1 VSSRSGPLRIPV
13 AELRRRPGNRSTV
26 ERTVPVGGLGVGSAS
41 TPTDAEAQVVLHL
54 ESQSDGVTVKGE
66 VRAPWTG
73 ECRRCLEPTGGE
85 LSAEVTEVFSDHPDG
100 AELLAFDGDAIDLSE
115 TVRDAVVLALPLA
128 PLCRSDCPGPE
139 PDSFPVRIEGEAGL
153 ERSDPRWAALDEL
166 RFDRD
171 PDEG

>member
-1 VSSRSGPLRIPV
+1 MSSRSEPLRIPV

-41 TPTDAEAQVVLHL
+41 TPLDSEARVVLHL

-128 PLCRSDCPGPE
+128 PLCHSDCPGPE

>member
-1 VSSRSGPLRIPV
+1 MSARPETLRIPV

-26 ERTVPVGGLGVGSAS
+26 DRTVPVGGLGVGSAT
-41 TPTDAEAQVVLHL
+41 TPVGAEAQVVLHL
-54 ESQSDGVTVKGE
+54 ESQSDGVTVQGE

-73 ECRRCLEPTGGE
+73 ECRRCLEATGGE
-85 LSAEVTEVFSDHPDG
+85 LVAEIAEVFSDHPDG
-100 AELLAFDGDAIDLSE
+100 AELLAFDGDAVDLSE

-139 PDSFPVRIEGEAGL
+139 PESFPVRVEGESGG

>member
-1 VSSRSGPLRIPV
+1 MSSHSEPLRIPV

-41 TPTDAEAQVVLHL
+41 TPPDAEARVVLHL
-54 ESQSDGVTVKGE
+54 ESQSDGVTVQGE

-85 LSAEVTEVFSDHPDG
+85 LSDDVTEVFSDHPDG
-100 AELLAFDGDAIDLSE
+100 AELLAFDGDAIDVSE

-139 PDSFPVRIEGEAGL
+139 PDSFPVRVEGEADL